1 MDGRRG
7 FLDRLAEGIDLP
19 GEALPGQP
27 VLEVAGDRRV
37 LIEHHRGVTE
47 YSRERIGVRVSY
59 GQIMICGCGLELVRM
74 CKEQLVVT
82 GQIDGITFCRR

>member
-47 YSRERIGVRVSY
+47 YSRERIG
-59 GQIMICGCGLELVRM
+59 I
-74 CKEQLVVT
+74 
-82 GQIDGITFCRR
+82 